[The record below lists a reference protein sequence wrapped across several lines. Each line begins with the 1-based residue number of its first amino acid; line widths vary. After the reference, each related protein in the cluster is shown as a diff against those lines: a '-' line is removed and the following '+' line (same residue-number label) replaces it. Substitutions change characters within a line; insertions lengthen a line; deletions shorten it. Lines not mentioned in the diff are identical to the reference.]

1 MSLEYR
7 WPPAALAL
15 IPGALAARDYTVA
28 FASFAP
34 LAEDVFIA
42 AGDGSEP
49 VPLAPHSALDYN
61 ASFSADGGHVF
72 FTSEREGSGHAP
84 DRLDVVDGA
93 HVLGLHDDGD
103 LAVRR
108 TQVLAERDAR
118 AVSPPRTSTRSRTSQ
133 SKATTRSRARN
144 ARSPSVRSRLVDRCG
159 RSGNVRNF
167 CV

>member
-1 MSLEYR
+1 VRREYR
-7 WPPAALAL
+7 WAFAIFAL
-15 IPGALAARDYTVA
+15 IPGALAAQGYTIA

-42 AGDGSEP
+42 AGDGSEA
-49 VPLAPHSALDYN
+49 VPLAPHRALDCN
-61 ASFSADGGHVF
+61 ASLSADGGHVF
-72 FTSEREGSGHAP
+72 FTSEREGSGHAH

-108 TQVLAERDAR
+108 TQVFAERDAR

-133 SKATTRSRARN
+133 SKPTTRSRARS
-144 ARSPSVRSRLVDRCG
+144 ARSPSARSRLDARKAKAP
-159 RSGNVRNF
+159 RRPST
-167 CV
+167 